1 MKKRL
6 LAITFAVAAGTTA
19 GHLAAQS
26 VMLSQDFEGTDF
38 PPEGWSVLD
47 ADGDGKSWIGYSGS
61 MAKQAPGSSKLAIS
75 FARDPEN
82 YSTVYG
88 AQDNWL
94 ISPEFEV
101 TNNAFVLAF
110 NYACLLYTSP
120 SPRDS

>member
-1 MKKRL
+1 
-6 LAITFAVAAGTTA
+6 
-19 GHLAAQS
+19 
-26 VMLSQDFEGTDF
+26 MLSQDFEGTDF

-110 NYACLLYTSP
+110 NYAAQDMEKSEKMEILVSEGGTSP
-120 SPRDS
+120 SDFT